1 MIHGIV
7 IRGTTPKHDFDLPYS
22 KDLIRDLRI
31 TYGQNKKAL
40 FTKTINECEFE
51 EGKVSVRLAQEETYL
66 LNPNKKLFIEIRI
79 KLFNDEIVS
88 TEDPIILR
96 VLDTMDEEVMD

>member
-7 IRGTTPKHDFDLPYS
+7 IRGTTPKHDFELPYS
-22 KDLIRDLRI
+22 KELIKDLRI

-40 FTKTINECEFE
+40 FTKTIEECQFS
-51 EGKVSVRLAQEETYL
+51 EGKVSVTLTQEETYL
-66 LNPNKKLFIEIRI
+66 FNPNKKLYIEIRI
-79 KLFNDEIVS
+79 QFFNDEIVR

>member
-7 IRGTTPKHDFDLPYS
+7 IRGTTPKHDFELPYV
-22 KDLIRDLRI
+22 KELIKDLRI

-40 FTKTINECEFE
+40 FTKTIEECQFS
-51 EGKVSVRLAQEETYL
+51 EGKVSVTLTQEETYL
-66 LNPNKKLFIEIRI
+66 FNPNKKLYIEIRI
-79 KLFNDEIVS
+79 KLFNDEIVR